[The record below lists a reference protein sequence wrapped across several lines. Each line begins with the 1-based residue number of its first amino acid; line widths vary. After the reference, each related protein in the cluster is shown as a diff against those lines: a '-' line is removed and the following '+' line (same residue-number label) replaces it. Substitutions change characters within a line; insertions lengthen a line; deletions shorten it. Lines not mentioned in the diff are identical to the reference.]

1 MAQKVEALD
10 QRRYRRQT
18 KQGGCRPVI
27 YIDIYWTTT
36 HSAQEVGRRIK
47 WVSMIRKERRCHLK
61 SVPTATNWM
70 ATMKY
75 EQMEACGVYKR
86 IDIDKK
92 DFDALIKASLDE
104 YPTFN
109 REYEESC
116 ILK

>member
-61 SVPTATNWM
+61 SVPTATNWIR
-70 ATMKY
+70 TMKNVGFV
-75 EQMEACGVYKR
+75 EETEGDNSGKAKVYKVVEPKIR
-86 IDIDKK
+86 YM
-92 DFDALIKASLDE
+92 LEHELG
-104 YPTFN
+104 Y
-109 REYEESC
+109 
-116 ILK
+116 LG